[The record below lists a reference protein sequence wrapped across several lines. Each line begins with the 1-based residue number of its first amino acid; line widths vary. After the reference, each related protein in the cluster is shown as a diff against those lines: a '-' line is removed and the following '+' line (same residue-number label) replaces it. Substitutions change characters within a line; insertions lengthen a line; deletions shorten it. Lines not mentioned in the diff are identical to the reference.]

1 MQSLTASCSSP
12 PNPAD
17 LLEGGAGGSEDDME
31 DGGLSASD
39 VQEEEEEEE
48 EGDDLAAGGL
58 DGIDYDALLAAG
70 AAQQRKRAAAAA
82 ASDSE
87 EEEEAAAAAAAKRP
101 KLSGRAAA
109 ERAKVED
116 EHFKLGEGLAGGVS
130 SWDVLLRQAPRAR
143 GMLEWSRRAAA
154 FFVCKA
160 ACPLL
165 QSSSAPSPC
174 VCATLPS
181 RRDGGV
187 CAAGG
192 ARGSGS

>member
-31 DGGLSASD
+31 DGGPSGSD
-39 VQEEEEEEE
+39 FEEDEEEE
-48 EGDDLAAGGL
+48 EGADLAAGSL
-58 DGIDYDALLAAG
+58 EDIDYDALLAAG

-116 EHFKLGEGLAGGVS
+116 EHFKLGEGLAWGVF
-130 SWDVLLRQAPRAR
+130 SWDVLFLQAPRAR